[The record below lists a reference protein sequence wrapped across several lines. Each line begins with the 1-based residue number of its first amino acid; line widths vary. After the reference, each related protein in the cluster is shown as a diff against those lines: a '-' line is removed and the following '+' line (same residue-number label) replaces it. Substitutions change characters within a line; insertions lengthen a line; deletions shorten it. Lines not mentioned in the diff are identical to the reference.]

1 MHKASRP
8 LIYSLAVAGVLVLTA
23 CDEVPPEQLVE
34 DFGIAYIKR
43 PIITEIDQDT
53 NEEVLVDTDINEVL
67 GFTEGGDIWYRD
79 RASPSASE
87 RNITACLTQGLLAG
101 VAVSSRRRYTQR
113 IHTPLIWK

>member
-1 MHKASRP
+1 MAMT
-8 LIYSLAVAGVLVLTA
+8 GVLVLTA

-43 PIITEIDQDT
+43 EIDQDT
-53 NEEVLVDTDINEVL
+53 NEVVLVETDISEVL

-87 RNITACLTQGLLAG
+87 RNITACLTQGLGDVRDLER
-101 VAVSSRRRYTQR
+101 S
-113 IHTPLIWK
+113 